1 MQLPVAIEV
10 VVHDGVE
17 CDNCEMCPILGVR
30 YHCQECYQARN
41 GSTFGLNGHRTLSL
55 LPYTVLSI
63 FRFAHLLHDVIIV
76 SSSLPCAQYDLC
88 EACEALGVHD
98 PNHTLVKLRK
108 PQHQTGAS
116 VGAVF
121 GSGGSGKRGARAF
134 VSESMSALAAAEGR
148 SGSSGDDDDDE
159 DEDDD
164 GSNTQHKH
172 QFGAVRREFSA
183 ALVTHA
189 TLDEGSVV
197 APSESLVKTWVIFN
211 DGEKQWPVGTR
222 VVMIGGDHLTNSRD
236 VFPVAATVP
245 GEHVEVSVIVD
256 TPKKPGHYSATYSLI
271 ANGRHFGDRLKVE
284 IVVIDE
290 TATTAA
296 GSPGAAPAASAAGGD
311 AEIGDAST
319 SAGAAAAGSAME

>member
-1 MQLPVAIEV
+1 MQSPL
-10 VVHDGVE
+10 
-17 CDNCEMCPILGVR
+17 R
-30 YHCQECYQARN
+30 
-41 GSTFGLNGHRTLSL
+41 S
-55 LPYTVLSI
+55 
-63 FRFAHLLHDVIIV
+63 
-76 SSSLPCAQYDLC
+76 CAQYDLC

-98 PNHTLVKLRK
+98 ANHTLVKLRK

-116 VGAVF
+116 MGAVF

-148 SGSSGDDDDDE
+148 SGSSGDDDDEDE
-159 DEDDD
+159 DEDDDD

-189 TLDEGSVV
+189 SLDEGSVV

-236 VFPVAATVP
+236 VFPVAPTVP

-290 TATTAA
+290 SATPAA
-296 GSPGAAPAASAAGGD
+296 GSPGAAPAAASAAGGD